1 MNVAVQTSVVVS
13 DQGVAARLER
23 AVTRGLIAAAT
34 VMVLAVKEKLNRPG
48 ESPPRKKGTKSAGKL
63 SPVRARIQRGER
75 ILGKAGSLIGGAFLD
90 RLSASAKA
98 SVRTALRFRDLPTHR
113 GRLVDPPGGSPR
125 VRTGTLRRSIGMEM
139 PSNDVVRIGSDVEYA
154 AIHEYGGTVHVAP
167 FGKGAK
173 RPIIIPARPYFR
185 PAAEASKIKAAAEF
199 AREFEEA
206 MR

>member
-13 DQGVAARLER
+13 DQSVAARLER

-34 VMVLAVKEKLNRPG
+34 EIVTAVKVKLNRPG
-48 ESPPRKKGTKSAGKL
+48 ESPRRKKGTKSAGKL
-63 SPVRARIQRGER
+63 SPVRARIQR
-75 ILGKAGSLIGGAFLD
+75 GGAFLD

-125 VRTGTLRRSIGMEM
+125 MRTGTLRGSIGMEM

-154 AIHEYGGTVHVAP
+154 AIHEYGGTVNVAP

-199 AREFEEA
+199 SREFEEA